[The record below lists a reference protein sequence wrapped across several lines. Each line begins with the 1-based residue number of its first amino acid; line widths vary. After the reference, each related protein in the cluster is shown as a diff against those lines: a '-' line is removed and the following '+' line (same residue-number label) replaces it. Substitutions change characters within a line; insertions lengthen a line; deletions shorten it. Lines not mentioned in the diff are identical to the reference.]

1 MNREIKFR
9 GKRLEDGEWV
19 HGDLLHI
26 CGGCVIYHGS
36 STESELMEDS
46 SNLAIGLY
54 MNEVSPVVTNTVG
67 QFTGLCD
74 KNGKEIYEGDILM
87 CIGQREDNKER
98 KYLRK
103 VLFKNG
109 SFCMSVPEYGVNSS
123 LYAHVVNGKLNW
135 EVIGNIYDNPEL
147 MEETK

>member
-1 MNREIKFR
+1 MNREIIFR

-19 HGDLLHI
+19 HGDLIHI

-67 QFTGLCD
+67 QFTGLYD
-74 KNGKEIYEGDILM
+74 NNGKEIYEGDILM
-87 CIGQREDNKER
+87 CIGQRKDNKGR
-98 KYLRK
+98 KYFRK
-103 VLFKNG
+103 VSFKNG
-109 SFCMSVPEYGVNSS
+109 SFCMSVPEYNIDSY
-123 LYAHVVNGKLNW
+123 LYNHIVNGKLNW
-135 EVIGNIYDNPEL
+135 EVIGNIYDNKEL
-147 MEETK
+147 LEGTK

>member
-1 MNREIKFR
+1 MVFVNIIIMNREFKFR
-9 GKRLEDGEWV
+9 GKNKIGWIYGVLSYVNIRNKRILCIYDGYADCIV
-19 HGDLLHI
+19 
-26 CGGCVIYHGS
+26 
-36 STESELMEDS
+36 
-46 SNLAIGLY
+46 
-54 MNEVSPVVTNTVG
+54 NTDTIG